1 MFLSLLAGSFAVFLP
16 KEVLAANV
24 LTFAQDSYFS
34 MTNPATTIT
43 VSAGSSVESL
53 TVGASTIDITM
64 AAGGTITLSSP
75 DKKIMTTSPNIANS
89 ECQSTQST
97 IILTSSAV
105 VTVSANACTSGSG
118 GSTGSTASSTG
129 GGGGITLPTPEPTA
143 PETAT
148 GQVTAKATLGGKTTL
163 TTTENTTAKVEFSAN
178 ALSADT
184 SIKIESVKKT
194 DIAANSSL
202 PTEKNII
209 GSYVYN
215 FTAVANGQTVTN
227 FLKSATFT
235 FTYTDSQVSGF
246 NEANLSVYYWN
257 ETTKKW
263 VAISSVVD
271 AAKNKITISADHFTY
286 FAIMGEKV
294 ASCNI
299 ANKTLAK
306 ATGQTALYWI
316 YDNKRH
322 VIPHSAVYHSWGLP
336 SDFSTVKTVSTTD
349 LNSCSE
355 GDAVPFRDGSM
366 FRGTAKSVHGK
377 DASAVFFVSDGKLKP
392 IKSGEIYQKLFND
405 SKWTRVTWV
414 PDDLLSKFAYP
425 LGDAIDKSTTHLNG
439 SIVKYADS
447 PAVYLIENGKK
458 RLFTAWNNL
467 LNNGYKKTSIITI
480 SKTEKYEDGGVIN
493 NVADELNLPKVTA
506 ALIK

>member
-1 MFLSLLAGSFAVFLP
+1 MRKYIILLMFLSLLAGSFVVFLP

-24 LTFAQDSYFS
+24 LTFDQNTLLSL
-34 MTNPATTIT
+34 TNPAVNIT
-43 VSAGSSVESL
+43 VSAGATIESL
-53 TVGASTIDITM
+53 TVGASTIDVTI
-64 AAGGTITLSSP
+64 AAGGSITLSSL
-75 DKKIMTTSPNIANS
+75 DRKVMTASPAVANAN
-89 ECQSTQST
+89 CQPGQST
-97 IILTSSAV
+97 ITLTSSAV
-105 VTVSANACTSGSG
+105 VTVSASICNSGSSG
-118 GSTGSTASSTG
+118 G
-129 GGGGITLPTPEPTA
+129 GGGGITLPTPEPTT
-143 PETAT
+143 PETTT
-148 GQVTAKATLGGKTTL
+148 GQVTANAVSGGKTTL
-163 TTTENTTAKVEFSAN
+163 TTAENTTAKVEFPVN

-184 SIKIESVKKT
+184 SIKIEPVKKT

-215 FTAVANGQTVTN
+215 FTAIANGQTVSN

-235 FTYTDSQVSGF
+235 FTYTDSQISGLD
-246 NEANLSVYYWN
+246 EASLSVYYWN

-271 AAKNKITISADHFTY
+271 IAKNKITVIADHFTY
-286 FAIMGEKV
+286 FAIMGEKT
-294 ASCNI
+294 ASCKI

-316 YDNKRH
+316 YSNKRH

-336 SDFSTVKTVSTTD
+336 SDFSAVKTVSTSD
-349 LNSCSE
+349 LNSCPE
-355 GDAVPFRDGSM
+355 GDAVSFRDGSM

-392 IKSGEIYQKLFND
+392 IKSGEIYQKMFND

-414 PDDLLSKFAYP
+414 PDDLLSKFSYP
-425 LGDAIDKSTTHLNG
+425 LGDIIDNSTTHFNG

-467 LNNGYKKTSIITI
+467 LNNGFKKTSIITI
-480 SKTEKYEDGGVIN
+480 SKTEKYEDGGVIS
-493 NVADELNLPKVTA
+493 NVVEELNLPKA
-506 ALIK
+506 N